1 MFRVYGLGFRFWGQ
15 GLVFRFRLRGSYF
28 RVLGDLRLG
37 LGWMGLGIC
46 VLCLGS
52 MCYGLWIRG

>member
-28 RVLGDLRLG
+28 RVLGDLLLG
-37 LGWMGLGIC
+37 LGWMGLGIW

-52 MCYGLWIRG
+52 MC